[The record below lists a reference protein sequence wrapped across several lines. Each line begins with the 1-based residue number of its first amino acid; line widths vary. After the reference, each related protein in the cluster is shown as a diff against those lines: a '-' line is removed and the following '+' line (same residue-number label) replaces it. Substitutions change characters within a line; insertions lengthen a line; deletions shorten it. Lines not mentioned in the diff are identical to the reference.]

1 MNGSVSFEEARYW
14 EMLLQEGLDEDYDAW
29 LDKRLE
35 EEEPL
40 SDLVTEL
47 AFCRS
52 DRVETLHC
60 LHEYTVDQALNDEVL
75 FTLVWQ
81 YLHDLYV
88 SGRME
93 RAALVNNMY
102 ALAEASGNIHEEPW
116 QSMDMLGLLYDDVEE
131 GIVTVESADRAFE
144 AFIMERKPVTWEQIE
159 RQIPPGRPRVWTR
172 QNAIFLVG
180 VVFII
185 TGLIGLVIARFLGSD
200 TGCLVCSLSVLAI
213 SLIVGAVAWCKIIRN
228 ERG

>member
-14 EMLLQEGLDEDYDAW
+14 EMLLQVGLDEDYDAW
-29 LDKRLE
+29 LDRRLE

-60 LHEYTVDQALNDEVL
+60 LHEHTNHRFVDEEKL

-116 QSMDMLGLLYDDVEE
+116 LSMDVLGLLYDEAKD
-131 GIVTVESADRAFE
+131 GYVTVESVDRAFE

-159 RQIPPGRPRVWTR
+159 QQTPPGRPRVWTR

-185 TGLIGLVIARFLGSD
+185 TGLIGLVIARLLGSD
-200 TGCLVCSLSVLAI
+200 TGCLVCSLSMLAI
-213 SLIVGAVAWCKIIRN
+213 SLIVGAVAWYKIIRN